1 MAGSERTT
9 AAATGAL
16 LAVLLLGGGLACA
29 STGAAKKGADPASA
43 TVQEPVAPP
52 ADAGE
57 TTPAEGA
64 EGGSPPGE
72 AEGAPPPVAGED
84 TPGPTDGEEAP
95 APAPKATDV
104 VVISEGGEVLDRD
117 DVSLYEAS
125 RRARHERGEEPAGSA
140 GALVITNQTLEDQT
154 PPGRISFGTTEREIA
169 TGPPPVAPEPEEGP
183 PSGTDAVPDDAEE
196 AAPGAVGED
205 GEEQAETAEEA
216 APAQPPLEERNPEL
230 YWRNRI
236 REARLRWREA
246 VARVEELQGLA
257 GQLRYDFYAT
267 DDPWLRDSSI
277 KPAWDRTLVDLEE
290 SRQEVDFQRRT
301 VEAILL
307 EGRRSGAL
315 PGWLREGLELEPD
328 EDRLRRPAPFD
339 EHEAIEPVEVEDD
352 DGDGGG
358 PGGS

>member
-1 MAGSERTT
+1 MAGSERTP
-9 AAATGAL
+9 AAAAAL
-16 LAVLLLGGGLACA
+16 LAVLLLAGGLACA
-29 STGAAKKGADPASA
+29 STTAATKDVDAAPQS
-43 TVQEPVAPP
+43 VQEPVSPPSEVPQAPAEAEEMPAP
-52 ADAGE
+52 ADAEEPAPAG
-57 TTPAEGA
+57 TTADGGLAEPAEDPA
-64 EGGSPPGE
+64 E
-72 AEGAPPPVAGED
+72 
-84 TPGPTDGEEAP
+84 TD

-104 VVISEGGEVLDRD
+104 VVISEGKAPDRD

-125 RRARHERGEEPAGSA
+125 RRARRERGEEPAGSA

-154 PPGRISFGTTEREIA
+154 PPGRISFGTTERKIA
-169 TGPPPVAPEPEEGP
+169 TGPPPAASEPAEGP
-183 PSGTDAVPDDAEE
+183 QAGTDAAPDDAE
-196 AAPGAVGED
+196 AAPGAVGEG
-205 GEEQAETAEEA
+205 GEEDAEVAEEA
-216 APAQPPLEERNPEL
+216 VAAEPPLEERNPEL
-230 YWRNRI
+230 YWRSRV

-301 VEAILL
+301 VEAILV

-328 EDRLRRPAPFD
+328 EARLRRPVLFD
-339 EHEAIEPVEVEDD
+339 EHEAIEPVEVEDE

-358 PGGS
+358 PGRSR